1 MIKYR
6 VRYDDYEGV
15 LNEAEIS
22 SPNYLATT
30 INEVDG
36 VIIFGSNSLSSLD
49 APIRS
54 KRLQIELLATENDS
68 FEDLIEADER
78 EWQVVYKRNGVVMF
92 LGFLTSESVVQ
103 SFAVK
108 ERYISFDVIDPL
120 AFLSDL
126 AYVDN
131 STAESFTGDEQIIRI
146 IANCLR
152 RCFPDGY
159 TYFNIVDYVPYDYKS
174 ITPALLETT
183 YETGRF
189 LKDTTFDQ
197 GQYIDSETQ
206 VITDCMTVLTRT
218 LQSLSLCVTQIN
230 GNVWAIYPF
239 LYDISN
245 IDPLYINSYNG
256 FGNDITELELM
267 PFSTETIYSDGAS
280 YVSGLVHC
288 NQNQQYSY
296 VRGIEKLSVDY
307 EFLAKKQLLENPD
320 FIGGVNGI
328 SMPGW
333 AVVPGL
339 AEPTDAGYLKI
350 FKSIAATNPIAAS
363 TSTSIVVDA
372 SNIIKITGSIK
383 ATFADP
389 LFYFNVRLDSPTE
402 VLPYYLQ
409 YVGEA
414 IPVWALV
421 PSASTNVLING
432 SDLIIGQFL
441 DFDFELPRI
450 PNYAELTVEIYAARN
465 AGTQTPLNAANFIEL
480 HNLDLQG
487 SSANRTGR
495 RYDTSVFNKSLQAEQ
510 LNIYLDTDQFNINSN
525 QIFKFSIGHPII
537 EIRDNKNNGVFFY
550 SLGATYSQNIA
561 KARRR
566 RMIFRGD
573 VYGFVEPHKYIRIDG
588 LSESD
593 FTIMEHSYDSSIN
606 ITSLVLEEKRQG
618 GSIFSQTVQDIY
630 ANEIKPT
637 IVS

>member
-22 SPNYLATT
+22 SPNYLATA

-36 VIIFGSNSLSSLD
+36 VIIFGSNSLGSLD

-68 FEDLIEADER
+68 FEDLIESDER

-131 STAESFTGDEQIIRI
+131 STAEGFTGDEQIIKI

-159 TYFNIVDYVPYDYKS
+159 TYFNIVDFVPYDYRS
-174 ITPALLETT
+174 ITPTLLETT

-239 LYDISN
+239 LYDISD

-296 VRGIEKLSVDY
+296 ARGIEKLSVDY
-307 EFLAKKQLLENPD
+307 EFLVKKQLLENPD

-339 AEPTDAGYLKI
+339 SEPTDAGYLKI
-350 FKSIAATNPIAAS
+350 FKSLTSPNPVAAS
-363 TSTSIVVDA
+363 SITGIVVDA

-383 ATFADP
+383 ATFEEP
-389 LFYFNVRLDSPTE
+389 LFYFNVRLDSPNQ

-409 YVGEA
+409 YVGET
-414 IPVWALV
+414 V
-421 PSASTNVLING
+421 PIWVLRASAPNSNPLIQGENTE
-432 SDLIIGQFL
+432 FL
-441 DFDFELPRI
+441 DFEFELPQI
-450 PNYAELTVEIYAARN
+450 PDYAELTVEIYAARN
-465 AGTQTPLNAANFIEL
+465 AGAQTPLNVDNFIEL

-487 SSANRTGR
+487 SSVNRTGR
-495 RYDTSVFNKSLQAEQ
+495 RYDTSVGTNSFQTEQ
-510 LNIYLDTDQFNINSN
+510 INTYLDTDQFNINAN

-537 EIRDNKNNGVFFY
+537 EIKDRYLRDVTFY
-550 SLGATYSQNIA
+550 SLGSVFSQNIA
-561 KARRR
+561 KARKR
-566 RMIFRGD
+566 RMVFRGD
-573 VYGFVEPHKYIRIDG
+573 IYGFVEPHKYIEIDG
-588 LSESD
+588 LSTSD
-593 FTIMEHSYDSSIN
+593 FAIMEHSYDSSRN
-606 ITSLVLEEKRQG
+606 ITSLVLEERRNAE
-618 GSIFSQTVQDIY
+618 SLFSQTVQDVF